1 MTFGAACTVLS
12 IASIYWP
19 PRGDG
24 VTYGDVAWLTVYLVI
39 MVWGGLHVARG
50 EEVTGWGLVIL
61 AAYSLP
67 VICRGSSMACSRND
81 ARVFGS
87 ALLFAAMHLQTRCR
101 HKSFS
106 DLRNFG

>member
-1 MTFGAACTVLS
+1 VLS

-39 MVWGGLHVARG
+39 MVWGGVHVARG

-61 AAYSLP
+61 AAQPPS
-67 VICRGSSMACSRND
+67 RGSPSS
-81 ARVFGS
+81 
-87 ALLFAAMHLQTRCR
+87 TR
-101 HKSFS
+101 
-106 DLRNFG
+106 